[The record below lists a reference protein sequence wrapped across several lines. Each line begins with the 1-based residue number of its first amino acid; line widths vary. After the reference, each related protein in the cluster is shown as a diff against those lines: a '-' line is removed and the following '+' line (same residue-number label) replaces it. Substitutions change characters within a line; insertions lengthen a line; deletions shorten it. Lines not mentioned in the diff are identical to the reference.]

1 MSNKKQSS
9 GCRRY
14 ILAAL
19 IALLMTLLLAAGLT
33 FLPRLLGLS
42 FPFPVSF
49 AQTIIRDTP
58 KADKT
63 GNPGKINRTDKPAPP
78 AVKITHTPG
87 TISLKWEPIPNAVN
101 YEFLLLADERNT
113 PDNVIL
119 RQVLYTN
126 GTFLN
131 RAHNHYPAST
141 EALAKARWTVRGLD
155 YSNRPIS
162 GFSAPLP
169 VTAGVFDSPTLL
181 ITGELDKMT
190 DAPLYPSY
198 A

>member
-63 GNPGKINRTDKPAPP
+63 GDPGSKNHPYSRHHKPEMGTNPQRC
-78 AVKITHTPG
+78 
-87 TISLKWEPIPNAVN
+87 
-101 YEFLLLADERNT
+101 
-113 PDNVIL
+113 
-119 RQVLYTN
+119 
-126 GTFLN
+126 
-131 RAHNHYPAST
+131 
-141 EALAKARWTVRGLD
+141 
-155 YSNRPIS
+155 
-162 GFSAPLP
+162 
-169 VTAGVFDSPTLL
+169 
-181 ITGELDKMT
+181 EL
-190 DAPLYPSY
+190 
-198 A
+198 

>member
-63 GNPGKINRTDKPAPP
+63 GNRSWQDKQGRQARSPGSKNHPYSRHHKPEM
-78 AVKITHTPG
+78 G
-87 TISLKWEPIPNAVN
+87 TNPQ
-101 YEFLLLADERNT
+101 RC
-113 PDNVIL
+113 
-119 RQVLYTN
+119 
-126 GTFLN
+126 
-131 RAHNHYPAST
+131 
-141 EALAKARWTVRGLD
+141 
-155 YSNRPIS
+155 
-162 GFSAPLP
+162 
-169 VTAGVFDSPTLL
+169 
-181 ITGELDKMT
+181 EL
-190 DAPLYPSY
+190 
-198 A
+198 